1 MPILQLQYAPF
12 NKAQLHS
19 ALTLEILDILL
30 PHLHTLHVHRDDTLT
45 LQSGKNVGVHFI
57 HVQGL
62 ERRER
67 TFESEQFDDGLVDAG
82 NAHHKVA
89 TTRLFGVDLDL
100 GLGTDGLLDFASS
113 RLERA
118 SLLTGLDRHN
128 LATCGLLLGGGGR
141 LGRGLLGLG
150 GRFLLRGRSAGL
162 LAGGRRTCGLR
173 HGYASLPRVL
183 LRSTGI
189 VAPLPPVSRL

>member
-1 MPILQLQYAPF
+1 M
-12 NKAQLHS
+12 
-19 ALTLEILDILL
+19 TLEILDILL
-30 PHLHTLHVHRDDTLT
+30 PHLHTLHVHRDGTLT
-45 LQSGKNVGVHFI
+45 LQSGKYVGVHFI

-82 NAHHKVA
+82 NADHEIS
-89 TTRLFGVDLDL
+89 TTWLFGVDLNL
-100 GLGTDGLLDFASS
+100 GLGTDGLLVFASS
-113 RLERA
+113 RLECA

-128 LATCGLLLGGGGR
+128 LATCGLLGGGGR

-162 LAGGRRTCGLR
+162 LASGRRTCGLR
-173 HGYASLPRVL
+173 HGYASLPRAVT
-183 LRSTGI
+183 S
-189 VAPLPPVSRL
+189 S